1 MANVTEHALSRIE
14 DLTRQLAHLRK
25 ELSGRVAPARKAGS
39 HALHDAQH
47 QAAELA
53 QDLGEYGSHAAHLLG
68 RQARQAGKAI
78 KNDPVPLVV
87 ALGTFVLLSSLFA
100 RRRR

>member
-14 DLTRQLAHLRK
+14 DLARQLAHLRK
-25 ELSGRVAPARKAGS
+25 ELAERVAPSRKSGS

-47 QAAELA
+47 QAVELA
-53 QDLGEYGSHAAHLLG
+53 RDLQEHGSAAAHLLG
-68 RQARQAGKAI
+68 RQARHAGKAI
-78 KNDPVPLVV
+78 SKDPIPLVV